1 MTQVRDAPG
10 EGGWRSFAGIAG
22 EGGID
27 SINPGGLPTSFL
39 PSHPDTA
46 SYIQP
51 TQTLPFCHRFQRIVI
66 FQSANF
72 YSEER

>member
-27 SINPGGLPTSFL
+27 SIKPRRSPYKFFTFPPGYRFL
-39 PSHPDTA
+39 HPAHPDA
-46 SYIQP
+46 
-51 TQTLPFCHRFQRIVI
+51 PFL
-66 FQSANF
+66 S
-72 YSEER
+72 